1 MTIPYIKNKNRKHY
15 DDLILDLC
23 MRLRL
28 NNPTNDSLCGSLN
41 YIIFKIVKGL
51 IEPQYD
57 GGERS
62 YARFNA
68 IIGALDCC
76 KSEINRRLISPYE
89 DQKIVENG
97 DV

>member
-1 MTIPYIKNKNRKHY
+1 MPYIKNENRKHY

-68 IIGALDCC
+68 ITGALECC
-76 KSEINRRLISPYE
+76 KQEIYRRLVVPYE
-89 DQKIVENG
+89 ETKIEDNG
-97 DV
+97 DVY

>member
-1 MTIPYIKNKNRKHY
+1 
-15 DDLILDLC
+15 

-28 NNPTNDSLCGSLN
+28 NNSTNDSLCGSLN

-68 IIGALDCC
+68 INGALECC
-76 KSEINRRLISPYE
+76 KQEVYRRLIAPYE
-89 DQKIVENG
+89 DTKIEDNG